1 MKYLFS
7 LGLLCLSAL
16 HADPTNISHPEKG
29 TEKSAPPHP
38 QKETFS
44 SYMLIDPQ
52 ARASDYLT
60 AFEQL
65 RKEKSTGKVYFL
77 LVNGSMISNIID
89 MNLMPNSTMILFRF
103 NSTQGIKLQTVKVEE
118 IASLNYQ

>member
-1 MKYLFS
+1 MKSLFCVT
-7 LGLLCLSAL
+7 LFALSAL
-16 HADPTNISHPEKG
+16 QADPITISHPEKG
-29 TEKSAPPHP
+29 ADKPAPSHP

-65 RKEKSTGKVYFL
+65 RKEKSTGKVYFQ

-103 NSTQGIKLQTVKVEE
+103 NTNQGIKLQTVKVEE
-118 IASLNYQ
+118 IASLSYQ